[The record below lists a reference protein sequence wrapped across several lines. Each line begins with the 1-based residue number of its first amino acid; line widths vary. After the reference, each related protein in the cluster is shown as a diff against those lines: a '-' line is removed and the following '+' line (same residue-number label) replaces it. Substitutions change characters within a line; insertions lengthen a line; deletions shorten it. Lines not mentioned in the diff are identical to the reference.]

1 MRQLIN
7 VFCLCLCAVLRARAA
22 RQTPAQQLMAWM
34 MPPDGTVGEVHPD
47 SLIKGYYR
55 GWMTSTESAAFDD
68 KNYDLFNTLA
78 DAYNSEHG
86 FPKKRKRK
94 MSARERERESE
105 YIQYYEYN

>member
-1 MRQLIN
+1 MALGTFCGGGTRQWMRCVVKN
-7 VFCLCLCAVLRARAA
+7 M
-22 RQTPAQQLMAWM
+22 TPSPLPLPEGCNGA
-34 MPPDGTVGEVHPD
+34 
-47 SLIKGYYR
+47 SLTPGYYR
-55 GWMTSTESAAFDD
+55 GWMTAPEAELFENNEYD
-68 KNYDLFNTLA
+68 KFNKMA